1 MQEQKDNISQLR
13 KRLQDCEDYILRIAK
28 PFEGYWDKATEEVID
43 DHLGARQSM
52 LNEMFAK
59 HATEAEVR
67 RFEVVN
73 ERLLALT
80 KQLNEHHR
88 TLQDQMTA
96 IHTLGGEP
104 FELETTLLYS
114 HNDEDP
120 QLFPMEED
128 AFYGSRWN
136 EMLWVIGE
144 NSRLDDICWC
154 CGDHICDLDD
164 GQTWAEGPL
173 RIPLFDHLCIC
184 YAVHALCTHMYYS
197 IPDLLRMTTYAFN
210 YQINTHVTP
219 ILFEG

>member
-1 MQEQKDNISQLR
+1 MQKEKDDIGQLR

-28 PFEGYWDKATEEVID
+28 PFDGYWDKATEEVIG
-43 DHLGARQSM
+43 DHLGTRQWI
-52 LNEMFAK
+52 LDKMFEK

-88 TLQDQMTA
+88 TLQDQMSA

-114 HNDEDP
+114 HNDGNP
-120 QLFPMEED
+120 QLFTMEED

-144 NSRLDDICWC
+144 NSRLDDIGWC
-154 CGDHICDLDD
+154 CGDHICNLDD

-173 RIPLFDHLCIC
+173 RIPQFDHLCVC
-184 YAVHALCTHMYYS
+184 YAVHALCTHMHYS

-210 YQINTHVTP
+210 YQINTNVDLVP
-219 ILFEG
+219 FER

>member
-28 PFEGYWDKATEEVID
+28 PFEGYWDKETEKVIAD
-43 DHLGARQSM
+43 YLGTRKWI
-52 LNEMFAK
+52 LDEMFEK

-80 KQLNEHHR
+80 KQLNERHR
-88 TLQDQMTA
+88 TLQDQMSA

-120 QLFPMEED
+120 QLFAMEED

-173 RIPLFDHLCIC
+173 RIPQLDHLCVC
-184 YAVHALCTHMYYS
+184 YAVHAICTHMHYS

-210 YQINTHVTP
+210 YQINTDVDP
-219 ILFEG
+219 VPLEG

>member
-1 MQEQKDNISQLR
+1 MQKEKDNIDQLR

-28 PFEGYWDKATEEVID
+28 PFDGYWDKATEEVID
-43 DHLGARQSM
+43 DHLGTRQWI
-52 LNEMFAK
+52 LDEMFEK

-73 ERLLALT
+73 ERLLVLT
-80 KQLNEHHR
+80 RQLNERHR
-88 TLQDQMTA
+88 MLQDQMST
-96 IHTLGGEP
+96 ILTLEGDP

-114 HNDEDP
+114 HNDDNP
-120 QLFPMEED
+120 QLFEMEED

-136 EMLWVIGE
+136 EMLWVICQ

-164 GQTWAEGPL
+164 GQTWAEGSL
-173 RIPLFDHLCIC
+173 RIPQLDHLCIC
-184 YAVHALCTHMYYS
+184 YAVHALCTHMHYS

-210 YQINTHVTP
+210 YQINTNVDP

>member
-1 MQEQKDNISQLR
+1 MQKEKDAIDQLR
-13 KRLQDCEDYILRIAK
+13 KRLQDCEDFILRIAK
-28 PFEGYWDKATEEVID
+28 PFTGYWDKATEEVIA
-43 DHLGARQSM
+43 DHLGTRKWI
-52 LNEMFAK
+52 LDEMFEK

-80 KQLNEHHR
+80 MQLNEHHR
-88 TLQDQMTA
+88 TLQELMHL
-96 IHTLGGEP
+96 IHTLSGEP
-104 FELETTLLYS
+104 FELETTLFYS
-114 HNDEDP
+114 HNEENP

-154 CGDHICDLDD
+154 CGDHICNLDD

-173 RIPLFDHLCIC
+173 RIPQLDHLCIC
-184 YAVHALCTHMYYS
+184 YAVHALCTHMNYS

-219 ILFEG
+219 VPLEG

>member
-28 PFEGYWDKATEEVID
+28 PFDGYWDKATEEVIG
-43 DHLGARQSM
+43 DHLGTRKWI
-52 LNEMFAK
+52 LDEMFEK

-88 TLQDQMTA
+88 TLQEQMSA
-96 IHTLGGEP
+96 IHNLGGEP

-114 HNDEDP
+114 HNDDNP
-120 QLFPMEED
+120 QLFTMEED

-136 EMLWVIGE
+136 EMLWVICQ
-144 NSRLDDICWC
+144 NSRMDDIGWC
-154 CGDHICDLDD
+154 CGGHICDLDD

-173 RIPLFDHLCIC
+173 RIPQLDHLCVC
-184 YAVHALCTHMYYS
+184 YAVHALCTHMRYS

-210 YQINTHVTP
+210 YQLNTNVDP
-219 ILFEG
+219 IPLEG

>member
-1 MQEQKDNISQLR
+1 MQKEKDNIDQLR

-28 PFEGYWDKATEEVID
+28 PFDGYWDKATEEVID
-43 DHLGARQSM
+43 DHLGTRQWI
-52 LNEMFAK
+52 LDEMFEK

-80 KQLNEHHR
+80 KQLNDYHR
-88 TLQDQMTA
+88 TLQDQMSA

-120 QLFPMEED
+120 HLFTMEED

-154 CGDHICDLDD
+154 CGDHICNLDD

-173 RIPLFDHLCIC
+173 RIPQLDRLCVC
-184 YAVHALCTHMYYS
+184 HAVHALCTHMNYS

-219 ILFEG
+219 VPLEG

>member
-1 MQEQKDNISQLR
+1 MQEPKDNIGQLR

-28 PFEGYWDKATEEVID
+28 PFDGYWDKATEEVIA
-43 DHLGARQSM
+43 DHLGTRQRI
-52 LNEMFAK
+52 LNDMFAK

-73 ERLLALT
+73 ERLLVLT

-88 TLQDQMTA
+88 TLQEQMST
-96 IHTLGGEP
+96 ILTLGGEP

-120 QLFPMEED
+120 HLFTMEED

-136 EMLWVIGE
+136 EMLWVICE

-154 CGDHICDLDD
+154 CGDHICNLDD

-173 RIPLFDHLCIC
+173 RIPQLDHICIC
-184 YAVHALCTHMYYS
+184 YAVHALCTHMHYS

-219 ILFEG
+219 VPLEG

>member
-28 PFEGYWDKATEEVID
+28 PFKGYWDKATEEVID

-80 KQLNEHHR
+80 KQLNERHCM
-88 TLQDQMTA
+88 LQDQMSA
-96 IHTLGGEP
+96 ILTLKGEP
-104 FELETTLLYS
+104 FELETTLVYS
-114 HNDEDP
+114 HNDDNP
-120 QLFPMEED
+120 QLFEMEED
-128 AFYGSRWN
+128 AFYGSHWS
-136 EMLWVIGE
+136 EMLWVIGQ
-144 NSRLDDICWC
+144 NSRLDNICWC

-164 GQTWAEGPL
+164 GQTWAQGRL
-173 RIPLFDHLCIC
+173 RIPQFDHLCIC
-184 YAVHALCTHMYYS
+184 YAVHALCTHMHYS

-210 YQINTHVTP
+210 YQLSMPADVVP
-219 ILFEG
+219 LED

>member
-28 PFEGYWDKATEEVID
+28 SFKGYWDKATEDVID
-43 DHLGARQSM
+43 DHLGTRQWI

-59 HATEAEVR
+59 HATDAEVR

-80 KQLNEHHR
+80 KQLNERHR
-88 TLQDQMTA
+88 TLQDQMSA

-120 QLFPMEED
+120 QLFAMEED

-136 EMLWVIGE
+136 EMLWVVRRDKNIPASMNQAAPTATSRGNHSSTPAGSNIGTTAMASAGAKGFRRRKS
-144 NSRLDDICWC
+144 NSISATATSVPTAIGRPQRL
-154 CGDHICDLDD
+154 LS
-164 GQTWAEGPL
+164 
-173 RIPLFDHLCIC
+173 R
-184 YAVHALCTHMYYS
+184 
-197 IPDLLRMTTYAFN
+197 
-210 YQINTHVTP
+210 
-219 ILFEG
+219 

>member
-1 MQEQKDNISQLR
+1 MQENKDNIDQLR
-13 KRLQDCEDYILRIAK
+13 NRLQECEDYILRIAK
-28 PFEGYWDKATEEVID
+28 PFKGYWDKATEEVIS
-43 DHLGARQSM
+43 DHLRTRQWI
-52 LNEMFAK
+52 LDEMFEK

-88 TLQDQMTA
+88 TLREQMSA
-96 IHTLGGEP
+96 IHTLSGEP

-114 HNDEDP
+114 HNEEDP
-120 QLFPMEED
+120 QLFEMEED

-144 NSRLDDICWC
+144 NSRLDDIGWC

-173 RIPLFDHLCIC
+173 CIPQLDHICIC
-184 YAVHALCTHMYYS
+184 YAVHALCTHMHYS

-210 YQINTHVTP
+210 YQINMPVDVVS
-219 ILFEG
+219 LED

>member
-1 MQEQKDNISQLR
+1 MQKEKDNIDQLR

-28 PFEGYWDKATEEVID
+28 PFDGYWDKATEEVIA
-43 DHLGARQSM
+43 DHLGTRQWI
-52 LNEMFAK
+52 LDKMFEK
-59 HATEAEVR
+59 HATGAEVR

-80 KQLNEHHR
+80 KQLNERHR
-88 TLQDQMTA
+88 TLQEQMAA
-96 IHTLGGEP
+96 IHTLDGEL
-104 FELETTLLYS
+104 FKLETTLLYS

-120 QLFPMEED
+120 HLFTMEED

-154 CGDHICDLDD
+154 CGDHICNLDD

-173 RIPLFDHLCIC
+173 RIPQLDHLCVC
-184 YAVHALCTHMYYS
+184 YAVHALCTHMNYS

-210 YQINTHVTP
+210 YQINTNVDP
-219 ILFEG
+219 VPLEG

>member
-1 MQEQKDNISQLR
+1 MQENKDNIDQLR
-13 KRLQDCEDYILRIAK
+13 KRLQECEDYLLRIAK
-28 PFEGYWDKATEEVID
+28 PFEGYWEKATEYVID
-43 DHLGARQSM
+43 DHLITRQSI
-52 LNEMFAK
+52 LNKMFANRT
-59 HATEAEVR
+59 TEAEVR

-80 KQLNEHHR
+80 KQLNERHR
-88 TLQDQMTA
+88 TLQDQMSA

-114 HNDEDP
+114 HNDDNP
-120 QLFPMEED
+120 QFLEMEED

-136 EMLWVIGE
+136 EMLWVIGQ

-173 RIPLFDHLCIC
+173 RIPQLDHICIC
-184 YAVHALCTHMYYS
+184 YAVHALCTHMHYS

-210 YQINTHVTP
+210 YQLNMPVDVVS
-219 ILFEG
+219 LED